1 MQWDEYHED
10 LENLRKPL
18 QHASSLPGRFYT
30 DNQVF
35 QQEVTEIFSHNW
47 LFVCRE
53 SDLSEP
59 GQFVSYESVPGPAV
73 VVRARDG
80 ELRAFANSC
89 RHRGSKLLDGS
100 GQCARIVCPYH
111 SWVYNLDGQLIGAPG
126 MDGVEGFDKTDYPL
140 HSIALDTWGG
150 FVFINFDDH
159 CQPLASHLGNFTAL
173 FAQHDPANLVRVHS
187 LEFDVQSNWKLL
199 AENALEAYHTG
210 TVHRET
216 LGQQASRPL
225 DCRGSWTGLLVEDE
239 ASVGSMPGDP
249 NPFPHLQGLDEVAR
263 SGTFFTMV
271 YPSTQ
276 FVFAQDCSWW
286 LDLKPVAVDRTKV
299 TLGACFPGTTT
310 EMDGFADKVEP
321 YIRRWDLATREDN
334 RICEWQQ
341 QGQLFNRA
349 PGRFALT
356 EFATR
361 DFQQWVA
368 DQLTGT

>member
-1 MQWDEYHED
+1 MNWDEYRND
-10 LENLRKPL
+10 LDNLRKPL
-18 QHASSLPGRFYT
+18 QRASCLPGSFYT
-30 DNQVF
+30 DDVVF
-35 QQEVTEIFSHNW
+35 RQEVDKVFRRNW

-53 SDLSEP
+53 SDVSEV
-59 GQFVSYESVPGPAV
+59 GQFVSYESVSGSAV
-73 VVRARDG
+73 VIRTRDG

-111 SWVYNLDGQLIGAPG
+111 SWVYNLDGELIGAPG
-126 MDGVEGFDKTDYPL
+126 MDGVEEFNKADYPL
-140 HSIALDTWGG
+140 HPIALDAWGG
-150 FVFINFDDH
+150 FVFINFDDQ
-159 CQPLASHLGNFTAL
+159 CRPLERHLGNFTEL
-173 FAQHDPANLVRVHS
+173 FSQHNPANLERIHS
-187 LEFDVQSNWKLL
+187 LEFDVKSNWKLL

-210 TVHRET
+210 TVHRDT

-225 DCRGSWTGLLVEDE
+225 ECHGNWTGLLVEDE

-249 NPFPHLQGLDEVAR
+249 NPFPHIQGLDAEAQ

-286 LDLKPVAVDRTKV
+286 LDLKPVAVDRTRV
-299 TLGACFPGTTT
+299 TLGACFPRETASIK
-310 EMDGFADKVEP
+310 GFAEKLEP

-341 QGQLFNRA
+341 QGQLLNRI
-349 PGRFALT
+349 PGRYALT

-368 DQLTGT
+368 DQLTCD